1 MSKFIHSDTIHR
13 SLVTPML
20 FSALEPSLQ
29 VHLTRNAV
37 RREFSD
43 GQMIQ
48 HHGEMADGFWLI
60 EEGSVIVGQF
70 LPDGDFRAVAVLGPG
85 DSYGELAIFAG
96 RPRIVDAIS
105 RGESRLR
112 LIKGRIFLDAL
123 GNYPQSMR
131 ALLGA
136 MSVQLQELLA
146 LIAGLRQGTNPA
158 RIAGLLAN
166 MAGEESG
173 TASIAVTQQEL
184 ADLLGVTRATA
195 NAALR
200 ELERLALI
208 KRGYGS
214 VTISDRARLVQFA
227 LA

>member
-1 MSKFIHSDTIHR
+1 
-13 SLVTPML
+13 ML

-29 VHLTRNAV
+29 VHLTRQATT
-37 RREFSD
+37 REFGD
-43 GQMIQ
+43 GQIIQ

-60 EEGSVIVGQF
+60 EEGSVTVGQF
-70 LPDGDFRAVAVLGPG
+70 LPGGEFRAVVVLGPG

-96 RPRIVDAIS
+96 RPRIVDAVS
-105 RGESRLR
+105 RGASRLK
-112 LIKGRIFLDAL
+112 LIKGRNFLDAL

-136 MSVQLQELLA
+136 MSVQLQELLT

-166 MAGEESG
+166 MAGDNNGAAEV
-173 TASIAVTQQEL
+173 AVTQQEL

-200 ELERLALI
+200 ELERAGMI
-208 KRGYGS
+208 RRRYGS
-214 VTISDRARLVQFA
+214 IAVPDRDRLVQFA
-227 LA
+227 LG